1 MKKFFKSLLILG
13 GTAAAGY
20 LGFKAYKKVS
30 SLVRLSKALPEFLK
44 NVYGEVPKVHINMAL
59 NKVIIKTGFTQ
70 ETIDKHD
77 DIESTVRE
85 YVEDFFPSLGNKKL
99 SVHVYV
105 KGEEEEEDEDEC
117 CCCDDDDDDME
128 SSTEGM
134 DEEKPKKK

>member
-30 SLVRLSKALPEFLK
+30 SIVRLSKALPEFLK
-44 NVYGEVPKVHINMAL
+44 NVYGEIPKIHINMAL

-70 ETIDKHD
+70 EIIDKHE

-99 SVHVYV
+99 SIHVYV
-105 KGEEEEEDEDEC
+105 KGEEDEEDEDEC
-117 CCCDDDDDDME
+117 CCCCGDDDDECNIDE
-128 SSTEGM
+128 TE
-134 DEEKPKKK
+134 EEPKK

>member
-1 MKKFFKSLLILG
+1 MKKFFKSMLILG

-30 SLVRLSKALPEFLK
+30 SIVRLSKALPEFLK
-44 NVYGEVPKVHINMAL
+44 NVYGESPKIHINMAL
-59 NKVIIKTGFTQ
+59 NKVIIRTGFSQ

-99 SVHVYV
+99 SIHVYV
-105 KGEEEEEDEDEC
+105 KGEEDEEDDDEC
-117 CCCDDDDDDME
+117 CCCDDDDME
-128 SSTEGM
+128 CDTEGM
-134 DEEKPKKK
+134 DEENPKK